1 MNGCQSVPPTP
12 CPWIISHRAD
22 QKARRVADRHY
33 TRQKVGTPQFVP
45 PGRCIV
51 LRTPNEDAYWVSS
64 WPFPRY
70 VKHAW
75 AGAWTCSAF
84 RNESPQSYLSSDMIR
99 HAVGMRTI
107 VRMRT
112 TNGRR
117 LRPRSSP
124 RQAACSRPA
133 EGPTSSHGA
142 GRAVAARTDRNNSR
156 PRNGTRPRPDRRNA
170 RMLSPRNLHNA
181 NDRSHGSDRTRELES
196 AVARID
202 RCIGRGRIGIWI
214 RTNLRVGRIGL
225 GCQNLCDLSQVRGPV
240 LPVALMVRV
249 NPMAITNVIR
259 RPARTG
265 PNHGTV

>member
-99 HAVGMRTI
+99 HAVAI
-107 VRMRT
+107 
-112 TNGRR
+112 
-117 LRPRSSP
+117 
-124 RQAACSRPA
+124 
-133 EGPTSSHGA
+133 
-142 GRAVAARTDRNNSR
+142 
-156 PRNGTRPRPDRRNA
+156 
-170 RMLSPRNLHNA
+170 
-181 NDRSHGSDRTRELES
+181 TREIWGDPPPLGM
-196 AVARID
+196 VTFVDPKKVRRKRD
-202 RCIGRGRIGIWI
+202 IGRCFRRAGF
-214 RTNLRVGRIGL
+214 
-225 GCQNLCDLSQVRGPV
+225 
-240 LPVALMVRV
+240 
-249 NPMAITNVIR
+249 
-259 RPARTG
+259 RPARCPVHDTKVSDCCACHHETKG
-265 PNHGTV
+265 GLFALLLSPEDMPPPAAAPGQQLQFFAVK